1 MKGTVHGEQ
10 HRPSPS
16 VPLSQHLPVFP
27 NLEASRIPP
36 FWNFMK
42 TSSCRHDGSLTPFP
56 TLLPTLENGRW
67 AENSKL
73 LIIAWSF
80 WWPVTIQEPSQGHLT
95 GRKDIIITQ
104 EIPKDLGDWCW
115 EAGSKTKYQNKRCS
129 QCSYHLG
136 NNKGFRSSVPGTGVE
151 TNVYIFNYLTCPK
164 TSHKWFVTI
173 NLSNS
178 LTAL

>member
-129 QCSYHLG
+129 CTLISQETT
-136 NNKGFRSSVPGTGVE
+136 SVSGALCQEPWAE
-151 TNVYIFNYLTCPK
+151 TNLYVFCDLIQGQQVEINDVLLAYPK
-164 TSHKWFVTI
+164 IQLFK
-173 NLSNS
+173 
-178 LTAL
+178 